1 MIEAIEAPH
10 DLLVVE
16 DDAIFRQQ
24 LAHSMERRGFAV
36 RVAGSVSDGI
46 AAVRA
51 APPRYAVIDLRLGDG
66 TGLDVVAA
74 LHDARPEAKAIVL
87 TGYGNI
93 ATAVTAVKL
102 GAVDYLAKPAD
113 ADEIVAALT
122 NEKSDRPAPPSHP
135 MSPDRVRWEH
145 IQRVLAACGQNIS
158 EAARQLGLHRRSL
171 QRMLAKRPPRS

>member
-1 MIEAIEAPH
+1 MSETG
-10 DLLVVE
+10 DLLIVE
-16 DDAIFRQQ
+16 DDAILRQQ
-24 LAHSMERRGFAV
+24 LAQSLGRRGFEV
-36 RVAGSVSDGI
+36 RMAGGVTEGV
-46 AAVRA
+46 AAVRS

-66 TGLDVVAA
+66 SGLDVVAA
-74 LHDARPEAKAIVL
+74 LHGARPEAKAVIL

-122 NEKSDRPAPPSHP
+122 NEQPTPAPPEHP

-145 IQRVLAACGQNIS
+145 IQRVLAGCNHNIS
-158 EAARQLGLHRRSL
+158 EAARQLALHRRSL
-171 QRMLAKRPPRS
+171 QRMLAKRPPRQ